1 MDRKVLWII
10 AGAVILVTPAIAR
23 EQIAQS
29 EGVQRQKQKAW
40 SPANFRTRLDECAL
54 TRTPDGFAVSGSGV
68 IDLDED
74 ARLDLAITE
83 GSNGEPTV
91 SAHAINT
98 KGTGGRNG
106 RMANGQACALA
117 PSPRGTLPAG
127 AVMAQQTATCAVSG
141 DPDRPRLTFDMPL
154 SVFGTAKTH
163 GGHVT
168 LIRHSE
174 GAAYD
179 VEMKVIAS
187 CDTSRLAAK
196 VGQPVWGNYELV
208 SPGAGFDKNEPASS
222 STDEPTVPAHA
233 VNTKGTGA
241 NNNPTAGSGVENA
254 SPAQHW
260 GDPHENMNGRTP
272 QKD

>member
-1 MDRKVLWII
+1 MDRKMLWII
-10 AGAVILVTPAIAR
+10 AGAAILVTPAIAR
-23 EQIAQS
+23 EQISQS

-74 ARLDLAITE
+74 GRLDLAITE

-117 PSPRGTLPAG
+117 PSPRGTLPSTWKE
-127 AVMAQQTATCAVSG
+127 VPQVATCAVSG
-141 DPDRPRLTFDMPL
+141 DPDRPRLTFDIPL
-154 SVFGTAKTH
+154 SVFGTAKPYN
-163 GGHVT
+163 GHIT

-174 GAAYD
+174 GVAPDA
-179 VEMKVIAS
+179 EMTVIAS
-187 CDTSRLAAK
+187 CDTDGLTKA
-196 VGQPVWGNYELV
+196 GQPVRTVYEVV
-208 SPGAGFDKNEPASS
+208 SPRAGFDKNVPAPR
-222 STDEPTVPAHA
+222 STDEPLGSAHA

-241 NNNPTAGSGVENA
+241 NNNRTASGGVENS

-260 GDPHENMNGRTP
+260 GDPHENLNGRKP